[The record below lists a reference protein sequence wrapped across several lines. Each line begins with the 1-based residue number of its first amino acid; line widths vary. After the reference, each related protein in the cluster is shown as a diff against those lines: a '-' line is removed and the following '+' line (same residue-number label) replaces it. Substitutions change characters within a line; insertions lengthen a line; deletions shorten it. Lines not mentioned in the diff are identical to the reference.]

1 MPRLSEPESTV
12 ELRFRDEDELELVDD
27 PIREDASAL
36 AVVDRTLF
44 TACDET
50 ATVEQLVRQDDGS
63 YGDHR
68 NISMGAFFDLPDGP
82 EGEMD
87 IEGLAIDDGWLWVV
101 GSHSLKRD
109 KPGEDDDH
117 DAALAELTDIDV
129 DPNRWF
135 LGRLP
140 LQDDGD
146 GVHTPV
152 DEVEVDGATRVPGCV
167 KMTDDGRN
175 TLTKAMDDDPHLG
188 PFLDVPSKDNG
199 FDVEGIAV
207 RGDRV
212 WLGLRGPVLR
222 GWAVL
227 LELHMKTKKGGRR
240 LKPRRIGADDQRYRK
255 HFCDL
260 HGLGVRDLE
269 FDGDGLVIL
278 AGPTMDLD
286 GPVSLFR
293 WEGVLDAAHH
303 TVLSPDEVVHVADL
317 PYGRGVDHAEGIAV
331 VQPQDRRY
339 GPRLL
344 VIHDNPSD
352 ERLVPERRALVADV
366 HLLPR

>member
-1 MPRLSEPESTV
+1 MPRLSERESTV
-12 ELRFRDEDELELVDD
+12 ELRFHHEDDLGLVDD

-50 ATVEQLVRQDDGS
+50 ATVEQLVRQRDGV

-68 NISMGAFFDLPDGP
+68 NIEMGAFFDLPDGP
-82 EGEMD
+82 DGEMD
-87 IEGLAIDDGWLWVV
+87 IEGLAVDDGWLWVV

-109 KPGEDDDH
+109 KPGDDDDH
-117 DAALAELTDIDV
+117 DTALDELTEVEV

-140 LQDDGD
+140 LQDVGD
-146 GVHTPV
+146 GIHTPV
-152 DEVEVDGATRVPGCV
+152 EELEVDGQVRVAGCV
-167 KMTDDGRN
+167 KMKDDGRN
-175 TLTKAMDDDPHLG
+175 TLTKAMADDVHLA

-199 FDVEGIAV
+199 FDVEGVAA

-222 GWAVL
+222 GWAVV
-227 LELHMKTKKGGRR
+227 LELHMKTKKDGRR
-240 LKPRRIGADDQRYRK
+240 LKPRKIGDDDQRYRK

-260 HGLGVRDLE
+260 DGLGIRDLVL
-269 FDGDGLVIL
+269 DGDALLIL

-286 GPVSLFR
+286 GPVSVYR
-293 WEGVLDAAHH
+293 WEGVLDTEHH
-303 TVLSPDEVVHVADL
+303 TVLSRDEVVHVADL
-317 PYGRGVDHAEGIAV
+317 PYGEGVDHPEGIAV
-331 VQPQDRRY
+331 VQPEDRRY
-339 GPRLL
+339 APRLL
-344 VIHDNPSD
+344 VVHDNPHPD
-352 ERLVPERRALVADV
+352 RLVGDRRALVADV
-366 HLLPR
+366 HPVPR